1 MVETDIMQFLKKYG
15 EPIQKDTIKFLQKE
29 KPSKLK
35 EMMLDYPLRGG
46 KHLRSILAVQSC
58 RAFGGNP
65 KKMKHIAVA
74 FELFQHWI
82 LIHDDIED
90 FSEERRGKPALH
102 HLYEMPL
109 ANNVGDALHIKMW
122 MLLFSKENRKLIGDK
137 LAFKVLEEIGDMCLR
152 CARGQSMELEWVF
165 EKKWDIGEDD
175 YYTMVKGKTC
185 GYTFITPF
193 RLGGIVAGINDKK
206 LAEFEDIGND
216 LGIAFQIEDDVL
228 NLIGEEGKYGKE
240 IAGDLYEGKRTLML
254 IHLMKHATNEEK
266 KRIVA
271 IMNKDRKDK
280 TKEEIDYI
288 LSLMKKYG
296 SIDYAIEK
304 ARFFAK
310 RSKRNFDRKF
320 SFMKDSEAKR
330 FIDGLFD
337 FVVNREM

>member
-1 MVETDIMQFLKKYG
+1 MVEIDVLQFLKKYG
-15 EPIQKDTIKFLQKE
+15 EPIQKNTIKFLEKE

-46 KHLRSILAVQSC
+46 KHLRSVLAVQSC
-58 RAFGGNP
+58 KAFGGDP
-65 KKMKHIAVA
+65 KKMRYIAVA
-74 FELFQHWI
+74 LELFQHWI

-90 FSEERRGKPALH
+90 FSDERRGKPALH
-102 HLYEMPL
+102 HIYGMPL

-122 MLLFSKENRKLIGDK
+122 ALLFGKENRKLIGDK
-137 LAFKVLEEIGDMCLR
+137 LTFKVMEEIADMSLR
-152 CARGQSMELEWVF
+152 CTRGQSMELEWVF
-165 EKKWDIGEDD
+165 EKKWDIDEDD
-175 YYTMVKGKTC
+175 YYKMVKGKTC

-193 RLGGIVAGINDKK
+193 KLGGMIAGISDKK
-206 LAEFEDIGND
+206 LAMFEDIGND

-228 NLIGEEGKYGKE
+228 NLIGEKDKYGKE
-240 IAGDLYEGKRTLML
+240 IAGDIYEGKRTLML
-254 IHLMKHATNEEK
+254 IHLMKHATKEEK

-271 IMNKDRKDK
+271 IMNKNRKEK
-280 TKEEIDYI
+280 TKDEVDYI

-296 SIDYAIEK
+296 SIEYAIEK

-310 RSKRNFDRKF
+310 RAKRNFKKKF